1 MAIPNSRS
9 LFKDYILRKIGA
21 PVIEINVSDE
31 QVEDRIDEAV
41 SFWRDYHYNGSQQV
55 YLKHQIT
62 ASKLTLDAA
71 VGSNFIIGETIT
83 GVISGATAK
92 VSTNQVGGSVVV
104 YDNLTHKELIPF
116 QTNEGVIGANSGV
129 NATITGVAKGD
140 RENGYLTLP
149 QGLLGISGVFPLTS
163 NLSTGSGIFNVQY
176 QFVLNNIEDITGYNI
191 QNYYMSMSHL
201 QFLQEILVGKPM
213 IRYNKHVNRLYLDV
227 NKDFMVPGE
236 YVIIEAYAVID
247 GDTYSDVWGDRWLQ
261 NYATVLVRENWGLNL
276 TKFSGMQLVGGV
288 TFNGEQILSEAKA
301 EREKME
307 EEAIRSYQPLTYNF
321 IG

>member
-1 MAIPNSRS
+1 
-9 LFKDYILRKIGA
+9 
-21 PVIEINVSDE
+21 
-31 QVEDRIDEAV
+31 
-41 SFWRDYHYNGSQQV
+41 V

-71 VGSNFIIGETIT
+71 VASNFIVGETIT
-83 GVISGATAK
+83 GSTSGATAK
-92 VSTNQVGGSVVV
+92 ISRNQPGGSDVV
-104 YDNLTHKELIPF
+104 YDHLTHKELIPF
-116 QTNEGVIGANSGV
+116 QANEVVTGANSSV
-129 NATITGVAKGD
+129 TATITAVAKGD

-176 QFVLNNIEDITGYNI
+176 QFVLNNIEDITGYNV
-191 QNYYMSMSHL
+191 QNYYMSMTHL

-236 YVIIEAYAVID
+236 YVIIEAYDVID
-247 GDTYSDVWGDRWLQ
+247 GDLYSDVWGDRWLQ

-301 EREKME
+301 DREKME